1 MKKALLT
8 FVKAPVPGTV
18 KTRLQADMGADRTVE
33 VYKAFIRE
41 TLFRCSR
48 LSGLDRFLG
57 CAPSRN
63 HAFLREIAETYAMP
77 MFNQR
82 GSDLGKRIVNAF
94 KDFFKKGYSDIVLIG
109 SDSPTIPGDYIK
121 KAFGAL
127 KQNDFVVGPC
137 CDGGM
142 YLVGARK
149 TIEPDVFKN
158 IPWDTSEVL
167 NLVLANLFSRNVRF
181 SMLPFWY
188 DVDNIDDMKF
198 LELHLKYLGR
208 KLSI

>member
-18 KTRLQADMGADRTVE
+18 KTRLQADIGADRTVE
-33 VYKAFIRE
+33 IYKAFIRE

-48 LSGLDRFLG
+48 LRGMDRFLG
-57 CAPSRN
+57 CAPSKN
-63 HAFLREIAETYAMP
+63 HAFLKEMSDTYAMTT
-77 MFNQR
+77 FNQR

-94 KDFFKKGYSDIVLIG
+94 KDFFKRGYTDIVLIG

-121 KAFGAL
+121 QAFEAL
-127 KQNDFVVGPC
+127 KQKDFVVGPC

-142 YLVGARK
+142 YLIGARK
-149 TIEPDVFKN
+149 TIEDGIFKN

-167 NLVLANLFSRNVRF
+167 NLVLGNLFSYDISF

-198 LELHLKYLGR
+198 LELHLKYRNR
-208 KLSI
+208 KLSL